1 MKEKEVYNYAESV
14 KNDVKDFINEHK
26 NKYKNYK
33 DREKLETDLRDV
45 LYDSD
50 VTGSPNGSYTMSR
63 WEAEENLCH
72 NTDLL
77 LEAIEKYIENGSN
90 VHRLSSFTAEE
101 LDVLIRCYI
110 LGDAITQALDE
121 LSVEWNEEK
130 AKKEKQS

>member
-33 DREKLETDLRDV
+33 DRKKLETDLRDV

-50 VTGSPNGSYTMSR
+50 ITGNPDGSYTMSR
-63 WEAEENLCH
+63 WEAEENLCY

-77 LEAIEKYIENGSN
+77 LEAIEEYIENGN
-90 VHRLSSFTAEE
+90 DVHFLSSLTAEE